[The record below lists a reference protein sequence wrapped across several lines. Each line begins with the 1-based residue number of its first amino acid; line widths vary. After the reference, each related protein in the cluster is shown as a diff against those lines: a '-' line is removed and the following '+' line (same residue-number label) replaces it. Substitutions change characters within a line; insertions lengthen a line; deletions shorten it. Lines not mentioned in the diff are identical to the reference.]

1 MTESDFE
8 KYVFH
13 KLNEFAEMF
22 GSKELSYGDNGIES
36 KSNISKPWQDLIL
49 QTINAAIKG
58 KSCVRTTDKLTYNI
72 LCNYWKGTERFTI
85 DSKKFAS
92 ICEVLDDKIRILH
105 QKGMLSK
112 DTENF
117 GLMIA
122 NEAMSCEVFTIC
134 ELVDDNDN
142 IIDSLMMFRKQDVI
156 DIFMSVLSEITED
169 KTELYNF
176 DYFIGD
182 AKFLYNASVLVNPYA
197 SALLK
202 GMFDVLC
209 SSENEKRQFDT
220 YLAIDNTNLI
230 KIGRSFDFFKRLR
243 AMSIG
248 NPTIKM
254 LAVFDGDSEKRLHNR
269 FSSKNKKGE
278 WFRLSKSDIKDLI
291 KNNKVVWKNPAFDNM
306 IKDLI

>member
-1 MTESDFE
+1 MTEIDFE

-22 GSKELSYGDNGIES
+22 GSKELSYGENGIES
-36 KSNISKPWQDLIL
+36 KSNISKPWLDLVL

-58 KSCVRTTDKLTYNI
+58 KDCVRTTDKLTYNI

-85 DSKKFAS
+85 DSRELAD

-112 DTENF
+112 DTENL

-122 NEAMSCEVFTIC
+122 NDAMSCEVFTIC
-134 ELVDDNDN
+134 ELVDDDDKV
-142 IIDSLMMFRKQDVI
+142 IDRLMMFRKQDVI
-156 DIFMSVLSEITED
+156 EIFMSVLSEITEN
-169 KTELYNF
+169 KTDLYNF
-176 DYFIGD
+176 DYFIGN
-182 AKFLYNASVLVNPYA
+182 AKFLYSAGVIVHPYA

-209 SSENEKRQFDT
+209 SSENKKSQFDT
-220 YLAIDNTNLI
+220 YLAIDDTNLI
-230 KIGRSFDFFKRLR
+230 KIGRSSNFFERLR

-254 LAVFDGDSEKRLHNR
+254 LAVFDGDSEKRWHNR
-269 FSSKNKKGE
+269 FASKNEKGE
-278 WFRLSKSDIKDLI
+278 WFHLSKLDIKGLI
-291 KNNKVVWKNPAFDNM
+291 QNNKVVWKNPAFDNM
-306 IKDLI
+306 IKNLK

>member
-22 GSKELSYGDNGIES
+22 GSKELSYGENGVES
-36 KSNISKPWQDLIL
+36 KSNISKPWQDVVL

-58 KSCVRTTDKLTYNI
+58 KSGIRTTNKLTYNI
-72 LCNYWKGTERFTI
+72 LCSYWKGTERFTI
-85 DSKKFAS
+85 DSKEFAD
-92 ICEVLDDKIRILH
+92 ICEILDDKIRILH

-122 NEAMSCEVFTIC
+122 NDAMSCEVFTIC
-134 ELVDDNDN
+134 ELVDGDNN
-142 IIDSLMMFRKQDVI
+142 AIDRLMMFRKQDVI
-156 DIFMSVLSEITED
+156 EIFMSVLSEITED

-209 SSENEKRQFDT
+209 SSENKKRQFDT
-220 YLAIDNTNLI
+220 YLAIDDTNLI
-230 KIGRSFDFFKRLR
+230 KIGRSSDFFKRLR

-254 LAVFDGDSEKRLHNR
+254 LAVFDGDSEKRWHNR
-269 FSSKNKKGE
+269 FESKNKKGE

>member
-1 MTESDFE
+1 MTENDFE

-85 DSKKFAS
+85 DSKEFAS

-156 DIFMSVLSEITED
+156 DVFMSVLSEITED
-169 KTELYNF
+169 KTDLYNF

-182 AKFLYNASVLVNPYA
+182 AKFLYNAGVIIYPYA

-209 SSENEKRQFDT
+209 SSENKKKTIR
-220 YLAIDNTNLI
+220 YLF
-230 KIGRSFDFFKRLR
+230 S
-243 AMSIG
+243 
-248 NPTIKM
+248 
-254 LAVFDGDSEKRLHNR
+254 NR
-269 FSSKNKKGE
+269 
-278 WFRLSKSDIKDLI
+278 
-291 KNNKVVWKNPAFDNM
+291 
-306 IKDLI
+306 